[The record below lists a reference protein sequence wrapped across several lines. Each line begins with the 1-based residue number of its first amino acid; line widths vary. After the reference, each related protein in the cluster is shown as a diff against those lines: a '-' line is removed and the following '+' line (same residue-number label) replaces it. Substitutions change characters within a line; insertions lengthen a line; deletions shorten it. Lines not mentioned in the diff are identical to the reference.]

1 MNVPVLV
8 VVNIICWVSND
19 GLLKLF
25 VTSKKWGH
33 SFFATLEARPFF
45 YLRVSSFM
53 AMFFFGDQSKPI

>member
-25 VTSKKWGH
+25 VTSKNGDIH
-33 SFFATLEARPFF
+33 FLQPLRPGPFF
-45 YLRVSSFM
+45 
-53 AMFFFGDQSKPI
+53 I